1 MAELTFGAGAESRPE
16 RELNLE
22 EAQAK
27 LSRIAA
33 AEAISSSD
41 EKEQDMAPP
50 DKIEVDNDFS
60 TKENHNFPLSL
71 VDY

>member
-1 MAELTFGAGAESRPE
+1 MD
-16 RELNLE
+16 LE

-27 LSRIAA
+27 LSWIAA

-71 VDY
+71 GDY

>member
-1 MAELTFGAGAESRPE
+1 M
-16 RELNLE
+16 NLE

-27 LSRIAA
+27 LSWIAA

-50 DKIEVDNDFS
+50 DKMEVDNDF
-60 TKENHNFPLSL
+60 F
-71 VDY
+71 Y

>member
-1 MAELTFGAGAESRPE
+1 MDF
-16 RELNLE
+16 E

-27 LSRIAA
+27 LSWIAA

-50 DKIEVDNDFS
+50 DKMEVDNDF
-60 TKENHNFPLSL
+60 F
-71 VDY
+71 Y

>member
-33 AEAISSSD
+33 AEAISSRD
-41 EKEQDMAPP
+41 EEEQDMAPP
-50 DKIEVDNDFS
+50 DKMEVDNDF
-60 TKENHNFPLSL
+60 F
-71 VDY
+71 Y